1 MGMMS
6 GGMAGMHAVF
16 AQRRAEEFLAD
27 GRPTWATARRL
38 WRMLAAHRRA
48 LAAALAFTVLGV
60 VLGLI
65 PPLLMRA
72 IIDQAIAHKNMRQLV
87 WLAGGLLLIPA
98 TGAIVSVGQSYLNAV
113 VSQSLIHDLRTAL
126 YDHGQRLGIRFFTKT
141 PAGQI
146 HSRLVNDLNAVQGV
160 LNQTLTGLFV
170 NLLTITLTLTI
181 MFVINWPLAVL
192 ATLVLPAF
200 VFPVMAFGRRSYDA
214 MGRTQEALAKVTA
227 HLEETLTLSGT
238 IVVRSFGA
246 RPREAVRFRAL
257 SAEVRDRQVRQSM
270 VGQWLMMV
278 VRTLS
283 AVGPALLYGYG
294 GYLIIHNR
302 LELGTVVAFAT
313 YLVQLYGPASALAGA
328 NSTLMGG
335 LALFDRVFRFLDLP
349 VDVPEPVVPASLP
362 ESALD
367 APAAVAFQ
375 DVRFSYQ
382 PNEEIL
388 HGISFVAEPAQLTA
402 IVGPSGAGKSTIL
415 ALGARFY
422 DPDSGVVSVGGVSLA
437 SLRDADLRR
446 LMGVVTQEL
455 FLFHTTLAENIR
467 YGRPDASGDDVL
479 RAVAAAQLTDL
490 VSTLPQGLETV
501 VGERGYRL
509 SGGEKQRVA
518 IARAILQNPRVLW
531 LDEATSS
538 LDSHAERLI
547 QEALARLFR
556 GRTVVAIAHRLST
569 VLAADQILVVDH
581 GTIVERGRHAE
592 LLAADGLYARLYHE
606 QFDPGLQSTPE
617 SLAASA
623 G

>member
-1 MGMMS
+1 MGMS
-6 GGMAGMHAVF
+6 GGMAGMHAIF

-27 GRPTWATARRL
+27 GRPSWDTARRL
-38 WRMLAAHRRA
+38 GRLLAGHRRA
-48 LAAALAFTVLGV
+48 LALALAFTVVGV
-60 VLGLI
+60 LLGLI

-72 IIDQAIAHKNMRQLV
+72 IIDQAILRHDFHLLV
-87 WLAGGLLLIPA
+87 WLAGALLLIPA
-98 TGAIVSVGQSYLNAV
+98 MAAVVSVGQNYLNAV
-113 VSQSLIHDLRTAL
+113 VSQALIHDLRTAL
-126 YDHGQRLGIRFFTKT
+126 YDHGQLLGIRFFTKT

-170 NLLTITLTLTI
+170 NALTISLTLTI
-181 MFVINWPLAVL
+181 MFVINWPLAIL
-192 ATLVLPAF
+192 ATLILPGF

-214 MGRTQEALAKVTA
+214 MGRTQEALSDVTA

-246 RPREAVRFRAL
+246 RPRESARFHAL
-257 SAEVRDRQVRQSM
+257 SAEVQRRQVRQSM

-278 VRTLS
+278 VRALS

-294 GYLIIHNR
+294 GYLIIR
-302 LELGTVVAFAT
+302 GQLQLGTVVAFAT

-335 LALFDRVFRFLDLP
+335 LALFDRIFRFLDLP
-349 VDVPEPVVPASLP
+349 LEVAEPT
-362 ESALD
+362 
-367 APAAVAFQ
+367 APAALPNVGTSLGYPVAF
-375 DVRFSYQ
+375 DGVEFAYQ
-382 PNEEIL
+382 SGEPVL
-388 HGISFVAEPAQLTA
+388 HSLSFTAQAGQLTA
-402 IVGPSGAGKSTIL
+402 IVGPSGAGKSTVL

-422 DPDSGVVSVGGVSLA
+422 DPDQGSVRVSGVPLNTVS
-437 SLRDADLRR
+437 DAELRR
-446 LMGVVTQEL
+446 IMGVVTQEL
-455 FLFHTTLAENIR
+455 FLFHTTLADNVR
-467 YGRPDASGDDVL
+467 YGRPDASHQEVHD
-479 RAVAAAQLTDL
+479 AVAAAQLGDL
-490 VSTLPQGLETV
+490 VASLPAGLETI

-547 QEALARLFR
+547 QEALTRLFR

-569 VLAADQILVVDH
+569 VLAADQIMVMDH
-581 GTIVERGRHAE
+581 GVIVERGRHRE
-592 LLAADGLYARLYHE
+592 LLAADGLYAQLYHE
-606 QFDPGLQSTPE
+606 QFDPNRVMATRAP
-617 SLAASA
+617 ASA
-623 G
+623 V